1 MTAVD
6 RLAAIIAEH
15 EWRPQSTAWY
25 EPYGA
30 CGCGHN
36 TAQDGDW
43 KPYDVGCWAAHL
55 AAVIASADDLTV
67 ISLPK
72 SNEREDGDV
81 AVTWGEAYSN
91 LQVGVHDEYADQ
103 VQVWV
108 DYEPIEPWSPREA
121 EEFASNL
128 LAAAKAA
135 EAVDRGEQ

>member
-55 AAVIASADDLTV
+55 AAVIASADDLAV
-67 ISLPK
+67 IELPK
-72 SNEREDGDV
+72 PDGDYWQ
-81 AVTWGEAYSN
+81 AGPFEVTTSVGGE
-91 LQVGVHDEYADQ
+91 VIVDHEY
-103 VQVWV
+103 WL
-108 DYEPIEPWSPREA
+108 SPGDA
-121 EEFASNL
+121 TAGCAGI
-128 LAAAKAA
+128 LAAVKAA